1 MFRINKMTRGRFGN
15 RILQYNSLMQIAN
28 TLNTEASCASWEGH
42 NFFKNL
48 NTEKESDNNQVLLNW
63 QSVLE
68 SDIGLL
74 PTGADYYI
82 DDPAY
87 CLHNVFYKITK
98 TDPRN
103 FLEIKDEY
111 KKGLSSDEVHV
122 GIHFRG
128 TDILGGDGNEGRE
141 IHYPK
146 YYIDSINLVE
156 SEFENTHYHLCT
168 DDPSFDSYLQT
179 IRFLTYKGFKF
190 SVGSSSDYFEDF
202 ATLAECDVLIASSS
216 TFVVCAGFIGKEDKK
231 IIHSK
236 DWIDK
241 NLIHQIW
248 HKKKDTPEARK
259 MQISFD
265 NFWIELYN
273 GGSTLYQTWRFI

>member
-1 MFRINKMTRGRFGN
+1 MIRINNITRGRFGN

-48 NTEKESDNNQVLLNW
+48 TTEQSSNNNQVLLNW

-68 SDIGLL
+68 SDISLL
-74 PTGADYYI
+74 PAGTDYYI

-87 CLHNVFYKITK
+87 CLHNVFYKVTK

-111 KKGLSSDEVHV
+111 KKELSSDKVHV

-141 IHYPK
+141 IHYPR
-146 YYIDSINLVE
+146 YYINAINLVE

-168 DDPSFDSYLQT
+168 DDLSFNSYLHC
-179 IRFLTYKGFKF
+179 IRFLSYKGLKF
-190 SVGSSSDYFEDF
+190 TTGSSSNYFDDF
-202 ATLAECDVLIASSS
+202 STLAYCDVLIASSS
-216 TFVVCAGFIGKEDKK
+216 TFVVCAGFTGKENKK

-241 NLIHQIW
+241 NLAHERW
-248 HKKKDTPEARK
+248 HKKEDTPEARK
-259 MQISFD
+259 MQITFD
-265 NFWIELYN
+265 NFWTSVYN
-273 GGSTLYQTWRFI
+273 DGNEFYNAWRFV